1 MIHARD
7 ATLINSIFQLALKKH
22 LKNDHEK
29 DEIKMNQ
36 IINHFIESAQTSVLG
51 KKHELKLAL
60 CCFLS
65 DGHLLIEDV
74 PGVGKT
80 TFAKTMARLLDL
92 SFSRIQFTNDLM
104 PSDLLGIQIF
114 DSKES
119 KFNLIPGPI
128 FNQFIL
134 ADELN
139 RGTPKT
145 QSALLEA
152 MEEHQ
157 VTLDGQTISLP
168 QPFFVLA
175 TQNPRS
181 QIGTHHLPESQL
193 DRFMMKIKIGYP
205 AVNFEKKLIAEDIHI
220 ENFKNLK
227 PIINSSNLEVIKLQ
241 INQVKVSDKL
251 LNYVLA
257 LLENSR
263 QHHSFQ
269 GLSPRAGR
277 DLIKASKSWAFIEG
291 RDFVLPDDIQTI
303 LSSVV
308 SHRLAPFQTQSNEDN
323 IELTKSLLKLT
334 NVD

>member
-1 MIHARD
+1 MIHASD
-7 ATLINSIFQLALKKH
+7 ATLINSIFQLALNKH
-22 LKNDHEK
+22 LKAEK
-29 DEIKMNQ
+29 AMNQ
-36 IINHFIESAQTSVLG
+36 IINNFIESAQTAVLG

-65 DGHLLIEDV
+65 EGHLLIEDV

-80 TFAKTMARLLDL
+80 TFAKTMAKLLDL
-92 SFSRIQFTNDLM
+92 NFSRIQFTNDLM
-104 PSDLLGIQIF
+104 PSDLLGIQIY

-139 RGTPKT
+139 RGSPKT

-152 MEEHQ
+152 MEEQQ
-157 VTLDGQTISLP
+157 VTLDGQTLKLP
-168 QPFFVLA
+168 HPFFVLA

-181 QIGTHHLPESQL
+181 QIGTNHLPESQL

-205 AVNFEKKLIAEDIHI
+205 DHAFEKKLISEDLHVD
-220 ENFKNLK
+220 NFKLLK
-227 PIINSSNLEVIKLQ
+227 PVINSEQLNTIHQHIKAV
-241 INQVKVSDKL
+241 NVSEKL
-251 LNYVLA
+251 ISYVLE

-263 QHHSFQ
+263 HNNSYQ

-277 DLIKASKSWAFIEG
+277 DIIKAAKTWAFIEG
-291 RDFVLPDDIQTI
+291 RNFVLPDDVQNI
-303 LSSVV
+303 LPSVV
-308 SHRLAPFQTQSNEDN
+308 SHRIAPFQSQSFEEDL
-323 IELTKSLLKLT
+323 ELTRSLIKLT
-334 NVD
+334 HVD

>member
-1 MIHARD
+1 MND
-7 ATLINSIFQLALKKH
+7 KINQ
-22 LKNDHEK
+22 
-29 DEIKMNQ
+29 
-36 IINHFIESAQTSVLG
+36 FIESAQTTILG
-51 KKHELKLAL
+51 KKNEVKLAL

-65 DGHLLIEDV
+65 EGHLLIEDV

-80 TFAKTMARLLDL
+80 TFAKTMAKLLDL

-104 PSDLLGIQIF
+104 PSDLLGIQIY
-114 DSKES
+114 DSKEGS
-119 KFNLIPGPI
+119 FNLIPGPI

-157 VTLDGQTISLP
+157 VTLDGQTMELP
-168 QPFFVLA
+168 KPFFVVA

-181 QIGTHHLPESQL
+181 QIGTHNLPESQL

-205 AVNFEKKLIAEDIHI
+205 ENVFEKMIISDEQHLK
-220 ENFKNLK
+220 NFKELK
-227 PIINSSNLEVIKLQ
+227 AIINSLELSELLSKIQV
-241 INQVKVSDKL
+241 VKVSETL
-251 LNYVLA
+251 LNYVLL

-263 QHHSFQ
+263 NHNSFI

-277 DLIKASKSWAFIEG
+277 DIIKAAKSWAYIHG
-291 RDFVLPDDIQTI
+291 REFVLPDDVQAI
-303 LSSVV
+303 LTSVV
-308 SHRLAPFQTQSNEDN
+308 SHRLSPFQSQSYDQDL
-323 IELTKSLLKLT
+323 ELTKALIKMT
-334 NVD
+334 HVD

>member
-1 MIHARD
+1 
-7 ATLINSIFQLALKKH
+7 
-22 LKNDHEK
+22 
-29 DEIKMNQ
+29 MNQ
-36 IINHFIESAQTSVLG
+36 LVQNFIESANSAILG

-65 DGHLLIEDV
+65 NGHLLIEDV

-80 TFAKTMARLLDL
+80 TFAKTMAKLLDL

-104 PSDLLGIQIF
+104 PSDLLGIQIY
-114 DSKES
+114 DTKEQ

-152 MEEHQ
+152 MEEQQ

-168 QPFFVLA
+168 YPFFVLA
-175 TQNPRS
+175 TQNPRA

-205 AVNFEKKLIAEDIHI
+205 EHSFEKSLISEDLHI
-220 ENFKNLK
+220 KNFQQLK
-227 PIINSSNLEVIKLQ
+227 PIISSTELRLITNEISKV
-241 INQVKVSDKL
+241 NVSDKL
-251 LNYVLA
+251 IEYVLL

-263 QHHSFQ
+263 NNNLLQ

-277 DLIKASKSWAFIEG
+277 DIIKAAKSWAFIEG
-291 RDFVLPDDIQTI
+291 RDYVLPDDVQVV
-303 LSSVV
+303 LPAVV
-308 SHRLAPFQTQSNEDN
+308 SHRLAILQGQSFAEDL
-323 IELTKSLLKLT
+323 ELSNSLIKLT
-334 NVD
+334 HVD

>member
-1 MIHARD
+1 
-7 ATLINSIFQLALKKH
+7 
-22 LKNDHEK
+22 
-29 DEIKMNQ
+29 MNQ
-36 IINHFIESAQTSVLG
+36 IVNNFIETAQTAVLG

-65 DGHLLIEDV
+65 EGHLLIEDV

-80 TFAKTMARLLDL
+80 TFAKTMSKLLDL
-92 SFSRIQFTNDLM
+92 TFSRIQFTNDLM
-104 PSDLLGIQIF
+104 PSDLLGIQVF

-152 MEEHQ
+152 MEEQQ
-157 VTLDGQTISLP
+157 VTLDGQTITLP

-205 AVNFEKKLIAEDIHI
+205 DHSFEKQLISESLHL
-220 ENFKNLK
+220 ENFKQLK
-227 PIINSSNLEVIKLQ
+227 SIINSEQLQ
-241 INQVKVSDKL
+241 SIRKQIADIKVSDKL

-263 QHHSFQ
+263 QTNSFQ

-277 DLIKASKSWAFIEG
+277 DIIKAAKSWAFIEG
-291 RDFVLPDDIQTI
+291 RDFVLPDDVQSI
-303 LSSVV
+303 LPSVV
-308 SHRLAPFQTQSNEDN
+308 SHRLAPFQGQSFAEDL
-323 IELTKSLLKLT
+323 ELTKDLIKLT
-334 NVD
+334 HVD

>member
-1 MIHARD
+1 MKQ
-7 ATLINSIFQLALKKH
+7 LIN
-22 LKNDHEK
+22 N
-29 DEIKMNQ
+29 
-36 IINHFIESAQTSVLG
+36 FIESAETSVLG

-65 DGHLLIEDV
+65 GGHLLIEDV

-80 TFAKTMARLLDL
+80 TFAKTMAKLLDL

-104 PSDLLGIQIF
+104 PSDLLGIQIY

-152 MEEHQ
+152 MEEQQ
-157 VTLDGQTISLP
+157 VTLDGLTISLP
-168 QPFFVLA
+168 HPFFVLA

-205 AVNFEKKLIAEDIHI
+205 DPSFERTLISNDVHLDSFKKLKPLINNSELEKISKTIDQV
-220 ENFKNLK
+220 NL
-227 PIINSSNLEVIKLQ
+227 SEKL
-241 INQVKVSDKL
+241 I
-251 LNYVLA
+251 NYVLD

-263 QHHSFQ
+263 QNGIYQ

-277 DLIKASKSWAFIEG
+277 DIIKAAKSWAFIEG
-291 RDFVLPDDIQTI
+291 RDFVLPDDVQAI
-303 LSSVV
+303 LPSVV
-308 SHRLAPFQTQSNEDN
+308 SHRLAPFQSQNFEEDL
-323 IELTKSLLKLT
+323 ELTKSLIKLSH
-334 NVD
+334 VD

>member
-1 MIHARD
+1 
-7 ATLINSIFQLALKKH
+7 
-22 LKNDHEK
+22 
-29 DEIKMNQ
+29 MNQ
-36 IINHFIESAQTSVLG
+36 IINNFIESAQTAVLG

-65 DGHLLIEDV
+65 EGHLLIEDV

-80 TFAKTMARLLDL
+80 TFAKTMAKLLDL
-92 SFSRIQFTNDLM
+92 DFSRIQFTNDLM
-104 PSDLLGIQIF
+104 PSDLLGIQIY

-139 RGTPKT
+139 RGSPKT

-152 MEEHQ
+152 MEEQQ
-157 VTLDGQTISLP
+157 VTLDGQTLALP
-168 QPFFVLA
+168 HPFFVVA

-205 AVNFEKKLIAEDIHI
+205 DQEFEKKLISEDLHI
-220 ENFKNLK
+220 ENFRQLK
-227 PIINSSNLEVIKLQ
+227 SIINSEQLNTILKQ
-241 INQVKVSDKL
+241 INNVNVSDKL
-251 LNYVLA
+251 LNYVLSI
-257 LLENSR
+257 LENSR
-263 QHHSFQ
+263 HDSAYQ

-277 DLIKASKSWAFIEG
+277 DIIKAAKTWAFIEG
-291 RDFVLPDDIQTI
+291 RDFVLPDDVQNI
-303 LSSVV
+303 LSPVV
-308 SHRLAPFQTQSNEDN
+308 SHRLAPFQSQSFEEDQ
-323 IELTKSLLKLT
+323 ELTKSLIKLT
-334 NVD
+334 HVD

>member
-1 MIHARD
+1 MIHVSD
-7 ATLINSIFQLALKKH
+7 ATLIIFLFQLALEKH
-22 LKNDHEK
+22 HKIENA
-29 DEIKMNQ
+29 MNP
-36 IINHFIESAQTSVLG
+36 IINNFIESAQTSVLG
-51 KKHELKLAL
+51 KKNELKLAL

-65 DGHLLIEDV
+65 EGHLLIEDV

-80 TFAKTMARLLDL
+80 TFAKTMAKLLDL

-104 PSDLLGIQIF
+104 PSDLLGLQIY
-114 DSKES
+114 DPKNSQ
-119 KFNLIPGPI
+119 FNLIPGPI

-152 MEEHQ
+152 MEEQQ
-157 VTLDGQTISLP
+157 VTLDGKTLILP
-168 QPFFVLA
+168 TPFFVLA

-181 QIGTHHLPESQL
+181 QIGTNPLPESQL

-205 AVNFEKKLIAEDIHI
+205 DKLFEKKLISESLHI
-220 ENFKNLK
+220 NNLLELKQAINTNELKSIKNE
-227 PIINSSNLEVIKLQ
+227 INNIS
-241 INQVKVSDKL
+241 VSEKL
-251 LNYVLA
+251 LDYVLS

-263 QHHSFQ
+263 IQNSFQ

-277 DLIKASKSWAFIEG
+277 DIIKAAKTWAFIEG
-291 RDFVLPDDIQTI
+291 RNFVLPDDVQTI
-303 LSSVV
+303 LPSVI
-308 SHRLAPFQTQSNEDN
+308 SHRLAPFQTQTHEEDL
-323 IELTKSLLKLT
+323 ELTKSLLKIT